1 MSHHCHVGPVPKE
14 LMQTF
19 ERRGPIFHVQSEAT
33 SEMGKSKVNF
43 ESYFVLLVMLPTL
56 TLLYFV
62 YISYE
67 QLLLWLGKVL
77 WARP

>member
-1 MSHHCHVGPVPKE
+1 MNDGVNDNEEREGRTTWLVKE
-14 LMQTF
+14 ELHRQIIT
-19 ERRGPIFHVQSEAT
+19 HT
-33 SEMGKSKVNF
+33 EMGKSKVNF

-67 QLLLWLGKVL
+67 QL
-77 WARP
+77 